1 MRFKAD
7 ESSQAITGP
16 YRQAHPE
23 ITTSGKPCMN
33 MFPFRCRC
41 SPMWGHLP
49 RLSSRARL
57 GQPSEPHDDFLSS
70 ETSLCL
76 CVSVVIGL
84 FLGNKPRPADPLPRR
99 HRASRHPF
107 HPQQW
112 RVGKKWLPENHGP
125 RVGAYRLRQRRLPGY
140 FLVNG
145 TDWPE
150 HSHAGAN
157 DSKAIPQQSQRNLQ
171 RCNSSGSLAVPC
183 SDLESRSVI
192 FFTNTDGFD
201 DLFVTAPGA
210 ESSLPQQRQRDVH

>member
-1 MRFKAD
+1 VKTLQSVLTIDPEDLQAHYNLMLCYNGLGNEKLAKEHEARYMRFKAD

-23 ITTSGKPCMN
+23 DNNERQAVHEHVSVPLPLLT
-33 MFPFRCRC
+33 
-41 SPMWGHLP
+41 MWGQLP

-57 GQPSEPHDDFLSS
+57 GQPSEPHDDFLSL

-112 RVGKKWLPENHGP
+112 RVRKKVAAGNHGP
-125 RVGAYRLRQRRLPGY
+125 GLRLYRLRQRRLPDI

-145 TDWPE
+145 TDWPNTPTP
-150 HSHAGAN
+150 G
-157 DSKAIPQQSQRNLQ
+157 QRLQSYTTTIATEP
-171 RCNSSGSLAVPC
+171 SAM
-183 SDLESRSVI
+183 
-192 FFTNTDGFD
+192 
-201 DLFVTAPGA
+201 
-210 ESSLPQQRQRDVH
+210 